1 MLSFMGCDEEN
12 KIEGDEK
19 NKPTADS
26 IQISVVLNYEN
37 LSLYVGEND
46 TLMATVRNGDNIV
59 DYKVTWSSDGAQI
72 AVVDSNGVVTAL
84 SVGTAVITATY
95 QGVNYTCKV
104 VVTER
109 PIVYEYVDL
118 GLSVNWATF
127 NVGATKPEEFGDYY
141 AWGETE
147 PKTDYSWETYK
158 WCNGS
163 ETTLTKYCN
172 NSEYGYNGYTDYK
185 YVLDLEDDVAHVK
198 WGGNWRMPTREEI
211 EELTSNCSWR
221 RESVGDV
228 DGFRVTGP
236 SGNSIFIPAAG
247 YYSGT
252 EWIEAEYYEN
262 GHDGDFWSS
271 TPGDDYKSYFI
282 WCLTGRQS
290 KGVTQYDRYRGWSVR
305 PVCTLEAAPEESS
318 KHEYVDLGL
327 SVKWATCNIGATKPG
342 AYSYY
347 YAWGETKPKTD
358 YSWETYKWCNG
369 SYNALTKYCSD
380 SSLGNDGFADTKTT
394 LDLEDDVAHDQWGGS
409 WRMPTSAEWDELLN
423 NCTWTWYDKG
433 NREFSGMAGYK
444 ATSKIE
450 GYTDRFIFLP
460 ANSYLNGPEGPEVGS
475 QGLYWSS
482 SLGTDASFDACI
494 FRFYLDHVRSSVTNR
509 NFGLSV
515 RPVCP

>member
-1 MLSFMGCDEEN
+1 MKRILFLSAMVVVSLLSFMGCDEEN

-172 NSEYGYNGYTDYK
+172 NSEYGYNGYNPRNR
-185 YVLDLEDDVAHVK
+185 A
-198 WGGNWRMPTREEI
+198 
-211 EELTSNCSWR
+211 
-221 RESVGDV
+221 
-228 DGFRVTGP
+228 
-236 SGNSIFIPAAG
+236 
-247 YYSGT
+247 
-252 EWIEAEYYEN
+252 EAK
-262 GHDGDFWSS
+262 D
-271 TPGDDYKSYFI
+271 
-282 WCLTGRQS
+282 
-290 KGVTQYDRYRGWSVR
+290 
-305 PVCTLEAAPEESS
+305 TL
-318 KHEYVDLGL
+318 
-327 SVKWATCNIGATKPG
+327 
-342 AYSYY
+342 
-347 YAWGETKPKTD
+347 
-358 YSWETYKWCNG
+358 
-369 SYNALTKYCSD
+369 
-380 SSLGNDGFADTKTT
+380 
-394 LDLEDDVAHDQWGGS
+394 
-409 WRMPTSAEWDELLN
+409 LL
-423 NCTWTWYDKG
+423 
-433 NREFSGMAGYK
+433 
-444 ATSKIE
+444 
-450 GYTDRFIFLP
+450 
-460 ANSYLNGPEGPEVGS
+460 
-475 QGLYWSS
+475 
-482 SLGTDASFDACI
+482 
-494 FRFYLDHVRSSVTNR
+494 
-509 NFGLSV
+509 
-515 RPVCP
+515 